1 MTGFSRILKAR
12 FEQFLSPSSNSN
24 HSDAP
29 TVFVTLG
36 VTVYV
41 FLSNFAGFEATS
53 MQLIN
58 GLTKIFFSDPSLTI
72 QVSRRVFEIVHLVI
86 RIFS

>member
-12 FEQFLSPSSNSN
+12 FQLFPDPSSYSN
-24 HSDAP
+24 HSDAA

-36 VTVYV
+36 VTDYV
-41 FLSNFAGFEATS
+41 FLSDFAGFGATS

-72 QVSRRVFEIVHLVI
+72 QVSRRVFEIVHFVI

>member
-41 FLSNFAGFEATS
+41 FLSNFAGF
-53 MQLIN
+53 
-58 GLTKIFFSDPSLTI
+58 
-72 QVSRRVFEIVHLVI
+72 
-86 RIFS
+86 

>member
-12 FEQFLSPSSNSN
+12 FEQFPALSSNSN
-24 HSDAP
+24 HSDAA

-36 VTVYV
+36 VTDYV
-41 FLSNFAGFEATS
+41 FLSDFAGFGATS

-58 GLTKIFFSDPSLTI
+58 GLTKIFFSAPSLTI
-72 QVSRRVFEIVHLVI
+72 QVSRRVFEMVHLVV